1 MSFAQSLSCRECG
14 RVYPLDPMHVC
25 EFCFGPLEVFYDYD
39 SLRRTL
45 TRERIERGPI
55 EPPEL
60 PEVDIGHLSTA
71 VDAINQKAILDGA
84 AMGLDGGLEFES
96 QCFGECFALEDS
108 RIGIENFMK
117 NGPRSKAEFK
127 NR

>member
-1 MSFAQSLSCRECG
+1 MRTNSTDRLPEEVEGDLKAAAIA
-14 RVYPLDPMHVC
+14 RVKAMADG
-25 EFCFGPLEVFYDYD
+25 FK
-39 SLRRTL
+39 
-45 TRERIERGPI
+45 RIERGPI